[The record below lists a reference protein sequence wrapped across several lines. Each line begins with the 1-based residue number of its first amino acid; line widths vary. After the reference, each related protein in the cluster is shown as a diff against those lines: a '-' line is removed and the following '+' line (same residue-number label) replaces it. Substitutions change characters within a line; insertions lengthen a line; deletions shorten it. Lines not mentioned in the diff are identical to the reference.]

1 MRKLKALLLTAS
13 RTTHGTRQRTT
24 EFFAAVEVAEV
35 VVDAAAVEAPPVEDP
50 EQLATLT
57 TVVVL

>member
-13 RTTHGTRQRTT
+13 RTTHGTKQRTT

-50 EQLATLT
+50 TLT